1 MIYSLG
7 DRRVRALGDYFVA
20 SNAVVVGSV
29 VLGHNANIWFNCV
42 VRADNDTIHIG
53 ENCNIQDGS
62 ILHVDEGVPLTLRR
76 NSSVGH
82 MAMLHGCT
90 VGENSLVG
98 INAIVLNHAV
108 IGANC
113 LIGANA
119 LIPEGKEIPDGSLVV
134 GSPGRVVRKL
144 SDAEQR
150 GLGEI
155 ASHYVENARRFR
167 ESMREMKPDPQDIDR
182 N

>member
-7 DRRVRALGDYFVA
+7 DRCVQALGDYFVA

-29 VLGHNANIWFNCV
+29 VLGNNANIWFNCV
-42 VRADNDTIHIG
+42 VRADNDVIHIG
-53 ENCNIQDGS
+53 ENCNVQDGS
-62 ILHVDEGVPLTLRR
+62 ILHVDEGVPLTLQR
-76 NSSVGH
+76 NASVGH

-98 INAIVLNHAV
+98 INAVVLNHAV

-119 LIPEGKEIPDGSLVV
+119 LIPEGKEIPDASLVV
-134 GSPGRVVRKL
+134 GSPGRVVRRL

-155 ASHYVENARRFR
+155 AEHYVENARRFR
-167 ESMREMKPDPQDIDR
+167 ESMREMTPGS
-182 N
+182 

>member
-1 MIYSLG
+1 MIHSLG
-7 DRRVRALGDYFVA
+7 DRRVEVLGDYFVA

-29 VLGHNANIWFNCV
+29 VLGNNASIWFNCV
-42 VRADNDTIHIG
+42 VRADNDVIRIG
-53 ENCNIQDGS
+53 ENCNVQDGS
-62 ILHVDEGVPLTLRR
+62 ILHVDEGVPLTLHR
-76 NSSVGH
+76 NVSVGH

-90 VGENSLVG
+90 IGENSLVG

-144 SDAEQR
+144 SEAEQQ
-150 GLGEI
+150 GLVEI
-155 ASHYVENARRFR
+155 ATHYVENARRYR
-167 ESMREMKPDPQDIDR
+167 ESLREMKPGP
-182 N
+182 